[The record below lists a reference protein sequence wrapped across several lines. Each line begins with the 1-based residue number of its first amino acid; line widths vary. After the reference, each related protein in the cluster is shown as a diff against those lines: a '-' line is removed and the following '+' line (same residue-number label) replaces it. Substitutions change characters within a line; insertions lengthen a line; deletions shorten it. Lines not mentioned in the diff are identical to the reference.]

1 MKFFLEQPR
10 RGNTREAQLTPNK
23 QSAVWGTTDKCDTT
37 DILTAMAAAHV
48 GTTPT
53 SCVPLAQSGSHR
65 RYYRFTFDDNSTLIG
80 AYNDDVT
87 ENKAFFEYT
96 RFFAAQKLNV
106 PDLLAIHED
115 QKHYLLN
122 DLGTQTLYDKL
133 CEVRKE
139 NGDFQEV
146 MDYYRKV
153 VAALPQFQMTA
164 KQGLDMSVAYPR
176 AAFDRQS
183 MQWDLN
189 YFKYYYL
196 KMVNIPFN
204 EQALEDDYQA
214 FMDYLL
220 SVDDNYFLYRDFQS
234 RNIMIHD
241 GEPFFIDYQGGRKGA
256 LQYDIASLLYDAKAD
271 LSPEIREELL
281 ECYLDNL
288 SRHIPVDRQQF
299 KAYFNAFSLIRIMQA
314 MGAYGYRGYFERKL
328 HFLQSVPYAIR
339 NMRYLLSQNAL
350 PNNLPE
356 LRHVL
361 QTVVDSYVEAKPQNP
376 DVLTVAVQSFSF
388 KKGVPEDP
396 SGNGGGFVFDCRALP
411 NPGREKKYAT
421 FTGKDDC
428 VKEYLEQYKEVE
440 LFVNYVCA
448 LVDMSVDNYLE
459 RKFNHLTVNFGC
471 TGAQHR
477 SVYFAERTA
486 AHLRAKYPQIV
497 VELKHTNPMV

>member
-1 MKFFLEQPR
+1 MKNFLEQPR
-10 RGNTREAQLTPNK
+10 RGNTREAQITPHK
-23 QSAVWGTTDKCDTT
+23 RSAVWGPTET
-37 DILTAMAAAHV
+37 LTAMATAH
-48 GTTPT
+48 TAQNPT

-65 RYYRFTFDDNSTLIG
+65 RDYRLTFGDNSTLIG
-80 AYNDDVT
+80 AYNEDVT
-87 ENKAFFEYT
+87 ENRAFFEYT

-106 PDLLAIHED
+106 PELLAIHED
-115 QKHYLLN
+115 EKHYLLN

-133 CEVRKE
+133 CEVRQ
-139 NGDFQEV
+139 NDGDFQEV
-146 MDYYRKV
+146 MGYYRKV
-153 VAALPQFQMTA
+153 VAALPKFQMTA

-196 KMVNIPFN
+196 KMVIIPFN
-204 EQALEDDYQA
+204 EQLLEDDYQR

-220 SVDDNYFLYRDFQS
+220 SAADDYFLYRDFQS
-234 RNIMIHD
+234 RNIMVNQD
-241 GEPFFIDYQGGRKGA
+241 EVWFIDYQGGRKGA

-281 ECYLDNL
+281 DGYLDNL
-288 SRHIPVDRQQF
+288 EQYIPVDRAQF

-314 MGAYGYRGYFERKL
+314 MGAYGYRGYFERKA

-339 NMRYLLSQNAL
+339 NMRYLLQQKAL
-350 PNNLPE
+350 PANLPE

-361 QTVVDSYVEAKPQNP
+361 QTVVDSYVEPAKQNP
-376 DVLTVAVQSFSF
+376 DVLTVTVQSFSF

-411 NPGREKKYAT
+411 NPGREKRYAT

-428 VKEYLEQYKEVE
+428 VKAYLEQYQEVE
-440 LFVNYVCA
+440 TFVNHVCA
-448 LVDMSVDNYLE
+448 LIDMSVDNYLE
-459 RKFNHLTVNFGC
+459 RKFTHLTVNFGC

-477 SVYFAERTA
+477 SVYFAERAA
-486 AHLRAKYPQIV
+486 AHLREKFPQIV

>member
-10 RGNTREAQLTPNK
+10 RGNTREAQLTPYK

-37 DILTAMAAAHV
+37 DILTEMAAAHA
-48 GTTPT
+48 GTAPT

-65 RYYRFTFDDNSTLIG
+65 RYYRFTFEDDSTLIG
-80 AYNDDVT
+80 AYNEDVT

-96 RFFAAQKLNV
+96 RFFAAQQLNV
-106 PDLLAIHED
+106 PTLLAVHDD

-122 DLGTQTLYDKL
+122 DLGTQTLYDRL
-133 CEVRKE
+133 CEVRNNE
-139 NGDFQEV
+139 GDFKEV
-146 MDYYRKV
+146 MEYYKKV
-153 VAALPQFQMTA
+153 VAALPKFQMTA

-196 KMVNIPFN
+196 KMAYIPFN
-204 EQALEDDYQA
+204 EQLLEDDYQR

-220 SVDDNYFLYRDFQS
+220 SVEDDYFLYRDFQS
-234 RNIMIHD
+234 RNIMVSQD
-241 GEPFFIDYQGGRKGA
+241 DVWFIDYQGGRKGA

-288 SRHIPVDRQQF
+288 SQYIPVDRQQF

-314 MGAYGYRGYFERKL
+314 MGTYGYRGYFERKA

-339 NMRYLLSQNAL
+339 NMRYLLKQNAL
-350 PNNLPE
+350 PANLNE

-361 QTVVDSYVEAKPQNP
+361 QTVVDSYTEPTKENP
-376 DVLTVAVQSFSF
+376 DALTVTVQSFSY
-388 KKGVPEDP
+388 KKGLPEDN

-428 VKEYLEQYKEVE
+428 VKEYLEQYPEVE
-440 LFVNYVCA
+440 TFVNHVCA
-448 LVDMSVDNYLE
+448 LVDMSVDNYLV
-459 RKFNHLTVNFGC
+459 RKFTHLMVNFGC
-471 TGAQHR
+471 TGGQHR

-486 AHLRAKYPQIV
+486 EHLQEKYPQV
-497 VELKHTNPMV
+497 VVDLRHREQ

>member
-1 MKFFLEQPR
+1 MEETTETSVSVLTQMVTEHTGNQP
-10 RGNTREAQLTPNK
+10 
-23 QSAVWGTTDKCDTT
+23 
-37 DILTAMAAAHV
+37 TA
-48 GTTPT
+48 
-53 SCVPLAQSGSHR
+53 CVPLAQSGSHR
-65 RYYRFTFDDNSTLIG
+65 RYYRFTFADNSTLIG
-80 AYNDDVT
+80 AYNEDVT
-87 ENKAFFEYT
+87 ENRAFFEYS

-106 PDLLAIHED
+106 PALLTIHED
-115 QKHYLLN
+115 EKHYLLN
-122 DLGTQTLYDKL
+122 DLGTQTLYDIL
-133 CEVRKE
+133 CEVRKK
-139 NGDFQEV
+139 NGDFQEI
-146 MDYYRKV
+146 MGYYRKV
-153 VAALPQFQMTA
+153 VAALPRFQMTA

-196 KMVNIPFN
+196 KMAYIPFN
-204 EQALEDDYQA
+204 EHLLENDYQA

-220 SVDDNYFLYRDFQS
+220 TADDDYFLYRDFQS
-234 RNIMIHD
+234 RNIMIHEN
-241 GEPFFIDYQGGRKGA
+241 EPYFIDYQGGRKGA

-271 LSPEIREELL
+271 LSLEIREELL
-281 ECYLDNL
+281 DKYLDNL
-288 SRHIPVDRQQF
+288 SQYITVDREQF

-314 MGAYGYRGYFERKL
+314 MGAYGYRGYFERKA

-350 PNNLPE
+350 PSNLPE

-361 QTVVDSYVEAKPQNP
+361 QTIVDSYVESIPQNA
-376 DVLTVAVQSFSF
+376 DVLTVTVQSFSF
-388 KKGVPEDP
+388 KKGIPEDN

-428 VKEYLEQYKEVE
+428 VKEYLEQYPEVE
-440 LFVNYVCA
+440 TFVNHVCA

-459 RKFNHLTVNFGC
+459 RKFTHLTVNFGC
-471 TGAQHR
+471 TGGQHR

-486 AHLRAKYPQIV
+486 AHLREKYPQIA
-497 VELKHTNPMV
+497 VELGHREQ

>member
-1 MKFFLEQPR
+1 MKNFLEQPR
-10 RGNTREAQLTPNK
+10 RGNTREAQITPHK
-23 QSAVWGTTDKCDTT
+23 RSAVWGPTET
-37 DILTAMAAAHV
+37 LTAMATAH
-48 GTTPT
+48 TAQNPT

-65 RYYRFTFDDNSTLIG
+65 RYYRLTFGDNSTLIG
-80 AYNDDVT
+80 AYNEDVT
-87 ENKAFFEYT
+87 ENRAFFEYT

-106 PDLLAIHED
+106 PELLAIHED
-115 QKHYLLN
+115 EKHYLLN

-133 CEVRKE
+133 CEVRQ
-139 NGDFQEV
+139 NDGDFQEV
-146 MDYYRKV
+146 MGYYRKV
-153 VAALPQFQMTA
+153 VAALPKFQMTA

-204 EQALEDDYQA
+204 EQLLEDDYQR

-220 SVDDNYFLYRDFQS
+220 SAADDYFLYRDFQS
-234 RNIMIHD
+234 RNIMVNQD
-241 GEPFFIDYQGGRKGA
+241 EVWFIDYQGGRKGA

-281 ECYLDNL
+281 DGYLDNL
-288 SRHIPVDRQQF
+288 EQYIPVDRAQF

-314 MGAYGYRGYFERKL
+314 MGAYGYRGYFERKA

-339 NMRYLLSQNAL
+339 NMRYLLQQKAL
-350 PNNLPE
+350 PANLPE

-361 QTVVDSYVEAKPQNP
+361 QTVVDSYVEPAKQNP
-376 DVLTVAVQSFSF
+376 DVLTVTVQSFSF

-411 NPGREKKYAT
+411 NPGREKRYAT

-428 VKEYLEQYKEVE
+428 VKAYLEQYQEVE
-440 LFVNYVCA
+440 TFVNHVCA
-448 LVDMSVDNYLE
+448 LIDMSVDNYLE
-459 RKFNHLTVNFGC
+459 RKFTHLTVNFSC

-477 SVYFAERTA
+477 SVYFAERAA
-486 AHLRAKYPQIV
+486 AHLREKFPQIV

>member
-1 MKFFLEQPR
+1 MGLIKNRKTMEELTETSTSVLTQMVTEYTGNQP
-10 RGNTREAQLTPNK
+10 
-23 QSAVWGTTDKCDTT
+23 
-37 DILTAMAAAHV
+37 TA
-48 GTTPT
+48 
-53 SCVPLAQSGSHR
+53 CVPLAQSGSHR
-65 RYYRFTFDDNSTLIG
+65 RYYRFTFADNSTLIG
-80 AYNDDVT
+80 AYNEDVT

-106 PDLLAIHED
+106 PTLLSVHED

-139 NGDFQEV
+139 NDDYQEV
-146 MDYYRKV
+146 MGYYRKV

-234 RNIMIHD
+234 RNIMIHQD
-241 GEPFFIDYQGGRKGA
+241 DVYFIDYQGGRKGA

-281 ECYLDNL
+281 DCYLDNL
-288 SRHIPVDRQQF
+288 SKQISVDRAQF

-350 PNNLPE
+350 PANLPE

-361 QTVVDSYVEAKPQNP
+361 QAVVDSYVEPKPQNT
-376 DVLTVAVQSFSF
+376 DVLTVIVQSFSF

-421 FTGKDDC
+421 FTGKDAC

-440 LFVNYVCA
+440 VFVNHVCA

-486 AHLRAKYPQIV
+486 AHLRTKYPQIV

>member
-1 MKFFLEQPR
+1 MEELTETSTAVLTQMVTEHTGNQP
-10 RGNTREAQLTPNK
+10 
-23 QSAVWGTTDKCDTT
+23 
-37 DILTAMAAAHV
+37 TA
-48 GTTPT
+48 
-53 SCVPLAQSGSHR
+53 CVPLAQSGSHR
-65 RYYRFTFDDNSTLIG
+65 RYYRFTFADNSTLIG
-80 AYNDDVT
+80 AYNEDVT
-87 ENKAFFEYT
+87 ENRAFFEYT
-96 RFFAAQKLNV
+96 RFFAAHKLNV
-106 PDLLAIHED
+106 PALLAIHED

-133 CEVRKE
+133 CEIRKE

-153 VAALPQFQMTA
+153 VEALPQFQMTA

-234 RNIMIHD
+234 RNIMIHQD
-241 GEPFFIDYQGGRKGA
+241 DVYFIDYQGGRKGA

-281 ECYLDNL
+281 DCYLDNL
-288 SRHIPVDRQQF
+288 SKHIPVDRAEF

-361 QTVVDSYVEAKPQNP
+361 QTVVDSYVEAKPQNT
-376 DVLTVAVQSFSF
+376 DVLTVTVQSFSF
-388 KKGVPEDP
+388 KKGVPDDP

-421 FTGKDDC
+421 FTGKDAC
-428 VKEYLEQYKEVE
+428 VKEYLEQYSEVE
-440 LFVNYVCA
+440 LFVNHVCA

-497 VELKHTNPMV
+497 VELKHKNPMV

>member
-1 MKFFLEQPR
+1 MEELTETSTAVLTQMVTEHTGNQP
-10 RGNTREAQLTPNK
+10 
-23 QSAVWGTTDKCDTT
+23 
-37 DILTAMAAAHV
+37 TA
-48 GTTPT
+48 
-53 SCVPLAQSGSHR
+53 CVPLAQSGSHR
-65 RYYRFTFDDNSTLIG
+65 RYYRFTFADNSTLIG
-80 AYNDDVT
+80 AYNEDVT
-87 ENKAFFEYT
+87 ENRAFFEYT

-106 PDLLAIHED
+106 PALLAVHED

-122 DLGTQTLYDKL
+122 DLGTQTLYDIL

-146 MDYYRKV
+146 MGYYRKV

-234 RNIMIHD
+234 RNIMIHQD
-241 GEPFFIDYQGGRKGA
+241 DVYFIDYQGGRKGA

-281 ECYLDNL
+281 DCYLDNL
-288 SRHIPVDRQQF
+288 SKHIPVDRAEF

-361 QTVVDSYVEAKPQNP
+361 QTVVDSYVEAKPQNT
-376 DVLTVAVQSFSF
+376 DVLTVTVQSFSF
-388 KKGVPEDP
+388 KKGVPDDP

-421 FTGKDDC
+421 FTGKDAC
-428 VKEYLEQYKEVE
+428 VKEYLEQYSEVE
-440 LFVNYVCA
+440 LFVNHVCA

>member
-1 MKFFLEQPR
+1 MEELTETSIAVLTQMVTEHTGKQP
-10 RGNTREAQLTPNK
+10 
-23 QSAVWGTTDKCDTT
+23 
-37 DILTAMAAAHV
+37 V
-48 GTTPT
+48 G
-53 SCVPLAQSGSHR
+53 CVPLAQSGSHR
-65 RYYRFTFDDNSTLIG
+65 RYYRFTFEDNSTLIG
-80 AYNDDVT
+80 TYNEDVT

-96 RFFAAQKLNV
+96 RFFATQKLNV
-106 PDLLAIHED
+106 PALLAVHED

-122 DLGTQTLYDKL
+122 DLGKQTLYDKL
-133 CEVRKE
+133 CEIRK
-139 NGDFQEV
+139 NDGDFEEV
-146 MDYYRKV
+146 MADYRKV
-153 VAALPQFQMTA
+153 VAALPKLQMTA

-204 EQALEDDYQA
+204 EQTLEDDYQS

-220 SVDDNYFLYRDFQS
+220 SADDDYFLYRDFQS
-234 RNIMIHD
+234 RNIMIHEGD
-241 GEPFFIDYQGGRKGA
+241 IYFIDYQGGRKGA

-281 ECYLDNL
+281 DNYLDNL
-288 SRHIPVDRQQF
+288 SQYITVDREQF

-314 MGAYGYRGYFERKL
+314 MGAYGYRGYFERKT

-350 PNNLPE
+350 PNNLSE
-356 LRHVL
+356 LRHLL
-361 QTVVDSYVEAKPQNP
+361 QTVVDSYVEAIPQNT
-376 DVLTVAVQSFSF
+376 DILTVTVQSFSF
-388 KKGVPEDP
+388 KKGVPDDP

-428 VKEYLEQYKEVE
+428 VKAYLEQYKEVE
-440 LFVNYVCA
+440 VFENHVCA
-448 LVDMSVDNYLE
+448 IVDMSVDNYLE